1 MEIGMSDCIM
11 YETKAEEIE
20 RRLSFFRRTWAEIDL
35 DEILRN
41 IAALKKGLSPE
52 VKMMAVIKMDGYGHG
67 AEPIAVCLEQEDCV
81 YGFAVATAEEALLL
95 RKVGIKKP
103 ILILGY
109 TFPYSYEQ
117 LAKEDIIPAV
127 FRDDSLEQLAR
138 AAANCGT
145 RMKVHVKVDTG
156 MSRIGIPA
164 NEEGLDFIRR
174 LAAFP
179 ELEIQGIFTH
189 FARADEYDKA
199 SAYQQLAVFEK
210 FAEKAEE
217 VLGYKIPIRHCANS
231 AAIMEMPESAFDM
244 VRGGIAIY
252 GLYPSE
258 EMDRE
263 KMLLHPAL
271 SWYSRVV
278 YVKDVPAGQPISY
291 GGTFV
296 APRDMRVAT
305 IPVGYGDGYPRGL
318 SSKAKVLIN
327 GKGAPILGRVCM
339 DQLMVD
345 VTEIPTVREGD
356 KVTLIGC
363 DADEQIT
370 VEKLGELSGRFP
382 YELVCCI
389 GNRVPRVY
397 MRGGK
402 PVAIKDYL
410 TG

>member
-1 MEIGMSDCIM
+1 MSHCIM

-20 RRLSFFRRTWAEIDL
+20 RRLSFFQRTWAEIDL
-35 DEILRN
+35 DVIVSN
-41 IAALKKGLSPE
+41 IAALKKGLPSG

-81 YGFAVATAEEALLL
+81 YGFAVATAEEAFAL

-117 LAKEDIIPAV
+117 LVKEDIITTV
-127 FRDDSLEQLAR
+127 FREDSLELLAK
-138 AAANCGT
+138 AAAKCGK

-156 MSRIGIPA
+156 MSRIGISPD
-164 NEEGLDFIRR
+164 EEGLEIIRKV
-174 LAAFP
+174 AFYP
-179 ELEIQGIFTH
+179 ELEIHGIFTH
-189 FARADEYDKA
+189 FARADEYDKSFA
-199 SAYQQLAVFEK
+199 NHQLEV
-210 FAEKAEE
+210 FAEFVAKAEAE
-217 VLGYKIPIRHCANS
+217 LGYKIPIRHCANS
-231 AAIMEMPESAFDM
+231 AAVMEMPDAAFDM

-263 KMLLHPAL
+263 KIILQPAL
-271 SWYSRVV
+271 SWYSQVV
-278 YVKDVPAGQPISY
+278 YVKNVPAGQPISY

-296 APRDMRVAT
+296 APADMRVAT
-305 IPVGYGDGYPRGL
+305 IPIGYGDGYPRGL
-318 SSKAKVLIN
+318 SSKSEVLIC
-327 GKGAPILGRVCM
+327 GKRAPIVGRVCM
-339 DQLMVD
+339 DQFMVD
-345 VTEIPTVREGD
+345 VTHIPEVREGD
-356 KVTLIGC
+356 KVTLIGR
-363 DADEQIT
+363 DAEEQIL
-370 VEKLGELSGRFP
+370 VEHLGDLSGRFS

-397 MRGGK
+397 MRKGK

>member
-1 MEIGMSDCIM
+1 MEIWMSDCIM
-11 YETKAEEIE
+11 YETNANEIE
-20 RRLSFFRRTWAEIDL
+20 RRLSFFRRTWAEINL
-35 DEILRN
+35 DEILNN
-41 IAALKKGLSPE
+41 IDALKKGLSPE

-81 YGFAVATAEEALLL
+81 YGFAVATAEEAFLL

-109 TFPYSYEQ
+109 TFPYCYEQ
-117 LAKEDIIPAV
+117 LAREDIIPAV
-127 FRDDSLEQLAR
+127 FRADSVEQLAKT
-138 AAANCGT
+138 AEKCGR
-145 RMKVHVKVDTG
+145 RMKVHVKVYTG

-164 NEEGLDFIRR
+164 DEEGIGFIRSI
-174 LAAFP
+174 AGYP

-189 FARADEYDKA
+189 FARADEYDKT
-199 SAYQQLAVFEK
+199 SANHQLKVFEEFVK
-210 FAEKAEE
+210 KAEE
-217 VLGYKIPIRHCANS
+217 TLGYKIPIRHCANS
-231 AAIMEMPESAFDM
+231 AAVMEMPDAAFDM

-263 KMLLHPAL
+263 KIFLRPAL
-271 SWYSRVV
+271 SWYSRIV
-278 YVKDVPAGQPISY
+278 YVKNVSAGQPVSY
-291 GGTFV
+291 GGSFV
-296 APRDMRVAT
+296 APSDMRVAT

-318 SSKAKVLIN
+318 SGKAEVLIN
-327 GKGAPILGRVCM
+327 GKRAPILGRVCM

-345 VTEIPTVREGD
+345 VTHIPQVCEGD
-356 KVTLIGC
+356 KVTLIGI
-363 DADEQIT
+363 DGDEQIT
-370 VEKLGELSGRFP
+370 VENLGDLSGRFH

-397 MRGGK
+397 MRNGK
-402 PVAIKDYL
+402 TAAIKDYL